1 MSAHTEKPTSAFENY
16 LMTVSKIGIPV
27 VFCIIILGWLLYAL
41 FPDFKEALKSLN
53 NQNNQCFTTIRDLSN
68 SVQKLTE
75 RVENMDICEQKGK

>member
-1 MSAHTEKPTSAFENY
+1 MKDQSEKMISPFEHY
-16 LMTVSKIGIPV
+16 LMTVSKVGIPV